1 MADRVL
7 ICHANSPD
15 YRYRRPK
22 IPPIGGYITLFIP
35 FHCSWTLLYLVPGI
49 PMMARDMDRADSN

>member
-7 ICHANSPD
+7 VSHANSLD

-22 IPPIGGYITLFIP
+22 IPPLDGYIAPFIP
-35 FHCSWTLLYLVPGI
+35 FHCSRTLHCLVPGI
-49 PMMARDMDRADSN
+49 TVMARYIDRADSN